1 MFRWLQPWF
10 EWSPESARARIES
23 GSVPRRMRLNGRLD
37 LSHHVSSLTL
47 PERLTAAA
55 VDLSDCPRLT
65 VLPHNLQCQEL
76 IVRGTGIESL
86 HAGLDIALRIDAQDC
101 RQLTSIAPVCVPVL
115 SLIGCTALA
124 ELPEGLNVRHLNLQ
138 GCVNLARFPD
148 SISRLDTL
156 NVRDCSQLEQLP
168 EGIAIRSWI
177 DLAGAGLRELPWS
190 LRSVRIH
197 WRGVPVSDRVAF
209 APETITIEEILNER
223 NLELRRVLIER
234 VGLEWFVEH
243 ARATVIDRDTDAGG
257 ERQLLK
263 IPFDLAE
270 DVLYVQVQCP
280 STGKRYLLR
289 VPPTMSTCRQAIAW
303 TAGFDNADDYKPV
316 VET

>member
-1 MFRWLQPWF
+1 MCTIVASSNNCPRALQF
-10 EWSPESARARIES
+10 AR
-23 GSVPRRMRLNGRLD
+23 GS
-37 LSHHVSSLTL
+37 TL
-47 PERLTAAA
+47 P
-55 VDLSDCPRLT
+55 
-65 VLPHNLQCQEL
+65 
-76 IVRGTGIESL
+76 
-86 HAGLDIALRIDAQDC
+86 
-101 RQLTSIAPVCVPVL
+101 
-115 SLIGCTALA
+115 
-124 ELPEGLNVRHLNLQ
+124 
-138 GCVNLARFPD
+138 AR
-148 SISRLDTL
+148 
-156 NVRDCSQLEQLP
+156 
-168 EGIAIRSWI
+168 
-177 DLAGAGLRELPWS
+177 LRELPWS

-257 ERQLLK
+257 DRQLLK